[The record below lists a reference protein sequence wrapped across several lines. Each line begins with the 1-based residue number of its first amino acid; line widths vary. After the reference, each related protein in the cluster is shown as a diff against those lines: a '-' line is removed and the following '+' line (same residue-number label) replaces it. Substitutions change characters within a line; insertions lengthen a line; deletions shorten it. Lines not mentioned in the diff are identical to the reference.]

1 MTRLKAL
8 VLVFLVFGLGALAA
22 QQAAAPALQILAPQN
37 GQKIS
42 TSFVDVRY
50 ELLTPA
56 VASGTP
62 DFLVQLDATDPVHT
76 KDTQHTFTGLT
87 PGPHT
92 VSVEV
97 VDANSTPVSGTRTQV
112 QFNVVSSPANQNIPA
127 APPGSASNSGPGSHL
142 VNASQQSRQKPG
154 SKHLPNSGSSLPLLS
169 VIGMGVLIG
178 GIASA
183 LRTRHSDSRSR

>member
-1 MTRLKAL
+1 MNRLKAL
-8 VLVFLVFGLGALAA
+8 ILVLWVFGLGAFAAQLAA
-22 QQAAAPALQILAPQN
+22 VPALKILAPRN
-37 GQKIS
+37 GEKIS

-62 DFLVQLDATDPVHT
+62 DFRVQLDADDPVRT
-76 KDTQHTFTGLT
+76 NDTRHTFADVT
-87 PGPHT
+87 PGLHT

-97 VDANSTPVSGTRTQV
+97 VDANGTPVPGTRTEV
-112 QFNVVSSPANQNIPA
+112 QFNVLPSPENPGTG
-127 APPGSASNSGPGSHL
+127 PPGSASNTAPGGPL
-142 VNASQQSRQKPG
+142 VNASKQEPQNPG
-154 SKHLPNSGSSLPLLS
+154 AQHLPNTGSSLPLLS

-183 LRTRHSDSRSR
+183 LRTRHGDSRSR